1 MTLLWGFSCPVPDV
15 DFLPL
20 QLYTGM
26 DRWRKVELDSASF
39 AECLELQYV
48 VLVISYNKLSEKSAQ
63 LM

>member
-26 DRWRKVELDSASF
+26 DRWRKVELVSACF
-39 AECLELQYV
+39 AECLDLHYV
-48 VLVISYNKLSEKSAQ
+48 VLVISYNILGEKSDQ